1 MCNKFSFCQGDV
13 KRILSYRNINPKFIG
28 ELSRSNIKPSKI
40 FELLEPLSYEAILLI
55 KAKQRNPV
63 IQRHVADFFEIYN
76 GIRICVSGHDLQRLG
91 VLPGPYYQ
99 KVFARVLKAKLEGKI
114 RTKKEELAFIGRLI
128 KNR

>member
-1 MCNKFSFCQGDV
+1 
-13 KRILSYRNINPKFIG
+13 LSYRNINPKFIE